1 MFSMKTAPKNGQ
13 KMLLLVGDNEW
24 SAIGYYDKRLGWVAE
39 KHIITGGKVSIVKV
53 NPVGWE
59 PLRSAA

>member
-1 MFSMKTAPKNGQ
+1 MFSMKTAAKNGQ

-24 SAIGYYDKRLGWVAE
+24 SAVGYYDKRLGWVAE
-39 KHIITGGKVSIVKV
+39 KHLAGSKANIIKV

-59 PLRSAA
+59 PLKSVA